1 MILAI
6 DTATRATSVALHDGH
21 QVTAEMTWLT
31 ENYHTVEL
39 APTVAGLLDRVGVR
53 PADLA
58 AIALAKGPGSFT
70 GLRIGMSFA
79 KGLALSSSPPLPLIG
94 VPTLDIITVA
104 QPRVLGRL
112 CAVAQAGR
120 GRVNAGFYR
129 QGPEGWEAE
138 GDPVIV
144 NWDDLLPLLEGPTQ
158 VCGEIDRAGY
168 ERLQT
173 LGDRVMIASP
183 AASLR
188 RAGFLAELARRRL
201 ALGAVD
207 EAATLAPLYL
217 H

>member
-6 DTATRATSVALHDGH
+6 DTATRATSVALHDG
-21 QVTAEMTWLT
+21 QQIAAEMTWLT

-39 APTVAGLLDRVGVR
+39 APTVAGLLERVNVT

-58 AIALAKGPGSFT
+58 AIALARGPGSFT

-79 KGLALSSSPPLPLIG
+79 KGLALSASPPLPLIG
-94 VPTLDIITVA
+94 VPTLDITA
-104 QPRVLGRL
+104 ASQPHVLGRL

-129 QGPEGWEAE
+129 WGDDGWRAE
-138 GDPVIV
+138 GDPAIV
-144 NWDDLLPLLEGPTQ
+144 NWDDLFPLLEEPTQ
-158 VCGEIDRAGY
+158 VCGEIDRVGY

-173 LGDRVMIASP
+173 LGDGVMIASP
-183 AASLR
+183 AGNLR
-188 RAGFLAELARRRL
+188 RAGYLAELARRRL

-217 H
+217 Q

>member
-6 DTATRATSVALHDGH
+6 DTATRATSIALHDGQ
-21 QVTAEMTWLT
+21 QVAAEMTWLT

-39 APTVAGLLDRVGVR
+39 APTVAGLLDRVGVG
-53 PADLA
+53 PGDLVA
-58 AIALAKGPGSFT
+58 VALARGPGSFT

-79 KGLALSSSPPLPLIG
+79 KGLALSASPPLPLIG
-94 VPTLDIITVA
+94 VPTLDITAAA
-104 QPRVLGRL
+104 QPHTLERL

-129 QGPEGWEAE
+129 WNEESWQAE
-138 GDPVIV
+138 GDPAIV
-144 NWDDLLPLLEGPTQ
+144 SWDDLIPLLAEPTQ
-158 VCGEIDRAGY
+158 VCGEIDRAGC

-188 RAGFLAELARRRL
+188 RAGFLAELAHRRL
-201 ALGAVD
+201 AIGAVD
-207 EAATLAPLYL
+207 EAAALAPLYL

>member
-6 DTATRATSVALHDGH
+6 DTATRATSVALHDGQ
-21 QVTAEMTWLT
+21 QVAAEMTWLT

-53 PADLA
+53 PADLE

-79 KGLALSSSPPLPLIG
+79 KGLALAASPPLPLIG
-94 VPTLDIITVA
+94 VPTLDISAIA

-158 VCGEIDRAGY
+158 LCGEIDRAGY